1 MLILNSG
8 KKSSAQSDLK
18 TEFKSSYIHMKIF
31 DTRTR
36 KMVLC
41 LWECKLVIMENS
53 MKGPQQIKN
62 IKTII

>member
-8 KKSSAQSDLK
+8 KKSSAQ
-18 TEFKSSYIHMKIF
+18 FKSSYIHMKIF

-36 KMVLC
+36 KTVLC

-53 MKGPQQIKN
+53 MKVPQQIKN

>member
-1 MLILNSG
+1 MLVLNSG

-31 DTRTR
+31 DTRTI
-36 KMVLC
+36 KTVLC

-53 MKGPQQIKN
+53 MKVPQQIKN